1 MQPTQVDASKHLTP
15 EPIVPK
21 RFVASL
27 HGEIIFTEE
36 GDRRNLAQTKRTK
49 ALHRKDKRS

>member
-15 EPIVPK
+15 EPIIPK

-49 ALHRKDKRS
+49 ALHGKDKRS